1 MFKLKKQGVLLV
13 VDKFLMFLVLLWVY
27 FLYQKWTLFMFF
39 FLLWVSF
46 LYQKWTLF
54 MFLFLLW
61 FSFLYQKWTLFMF
74 FFLLWVSFL
83 YQKWTLFLFLFL
95 LEKWPEKK
103 RTTFRGMDWKGW
115 PTIRWKPKKKNF
127 WANSIKL

>member
-83 YQKWTLFLFLFL
+83 YQKWMLFLFLFCWKSDQRKKGRH
-95 LEKWPEKK
+95 LEEWIGRVDLQSDENPK
-103 RTTFRGMDWKGW
+103 RKTFG
-115 PTIRWKPKKKNF
+115 PIR
-127 WANSIKL
+127 